1 MLLPALHRLLSFH
14 VLRRIMPE
22 CGIRFLSGVGPA
34 RAARLGKLGIY
45 SREDLLL
52 HIPRSYIDRR
62 CITRIADLVPGRSA
76 TVSGTVA
83 ASGSWRSK
91 SGRRV
96 FRAELEDG
104 SGRLSIT
111 FFNTAFIEP
120 RLRSG
125 ARIMATGSITSF
137 RGAGM
142 VHPEIVQED
151 DREGLDPAAVLPVYP
166 LTEGLTQGVVRMLV
180 ARVLAMGD
188 LHLPE
193 LLPAEV
199 LGELGWTGR
208 REVLE
213 KVHLPGSPEEGEKA
227 RRTLALE
234 ELYVYQSVLRE
245 VRRRSDVV
253 PGIALRPPG
262 GLLGSFARSLPWR
275 LTPSQESCIRQVTAA
290 MSRSIPMRM
299 LLQGDVGSGKTVVA
313 AAACLACCASGRQA
327 VVAAPTEVLAAQH
340 HRTLE
345 ALLGPHGVRCGLIT
359 GGTPGSMRSV
369 IDEAL
374 HRGEMGVLCGTH
386 ALFEETVNVPG
397 LGLCIIDEQH
407 KFGVEQREKLL
418 EGLVPRPHMM
428 IMSATP
434 IPRTLAMTIY
444 GDLDMAVLDGMPPG
458 RGSIRTLIMSRE
470 QRSEV
475 FRILEER
482 LNLGERA
489 YIVYPLRDASS
500 DGDLRD
506 AASSYEVLRT
516 GSLGRFGVGLL
527 TGAMKPAEKL
537 ETAGRFVS
545 GEITLLVSTTVIE
558 VGIDVPEATVMV
570 VANAERFGL
579 SQLHQLRGR
588 VGRGGNDSWCFLM
601 KGTDTGRE
609 ALQRLAILEETCDGF
624 RIAARDLEL
633 RGPGEIVGT
642 RQHGLPSFRIASLA
656 DDADLV
662 EKAALIA
669 GSTPPSDAVRS
680 EFERR
685 FGSAAP
691 PGV

>member
-1 MLLPALHRLLSFH
+1 
-14 VLRRIMPE
+14 MPE
-22 CGIRFLSGVGPA
+22 GGIRFMSGVGPA
-34 RAARLGKLGIY
+34 RAARLEKLGIC
-45 SREDLLL
+45 SGLDLLM

-62 CITRIADLVPGRSA
+62 SITRITDLVPGRSA
-76 TVSGTVA
+76 TVSGTIA
-83 ASGSWRSK
+83 ASGFRRSK
-91 SGRRV
+91 NGKRV

-104 SGRLSIT
+104 SGRLSII
-111 FFNTAFIEP
+111 FFNAAFMES
-120 RLRSG
+120 RLRAG

-137 RGAGM
+137 HGAGM
-142 VHPEIVQED
+142 VHPDIVEAED
-151 DREGLDPAAVLPVYP
+151 QNGWEPTAVLPVYP
-166 LTEGLTQGVVRMLV
+166 LTEGLTQGVIRMLV
-180 ARVLAMGD
+180 ARVLEKKD
-188 LHLPE
+188 LYLPE

-213 KVHLPGSPEEGEKA
+213 KVHSPGSPEEGERA

-253 PGIALRPPG
+253 SGMALRPPD
-262 GLLGSFARSLPWR
+262 GLLRAFMQGLPWR
-275 LTPSQESCIRQVTAA
+275 LTSSQESAIEKVTAA
-290 MSRSIPMRM
+290 MSRSVPMRM

-313 AAACLACCASGRQA
+313 AAACLVCCAAGRQA

-340 HRTLE
+340 HRTLQ
-345 ALLGPHGVRCGLIT
+345 ALLGPHGIRCGLIT
-359 GGTPGSMRSV
+359 GGTAASMRSA
-369 IDEAL
+369 IDDAL
-374 HRGEMGVLCGTH
+374 RSGELNVLVGTH
-386 ALFEETVNVPG
+386 ALFEETVSVPG
-397 LGLCIIDEQH
+397 MGLCIIDEQH

-418 EGLVPRPHMM
+418 EGLIPRPHML

-444 GDLDMAVLDGMPPG
+444 GDLDMSVLDGMPPG
-458 RGSIRTLIMSRE
+458 RGRITTLIMSRE
-470 QRSEV
+470 QRTEV
-475 FRILEER
+475 FRRLEER
-482 LNLGERA
+482 LSLGERA
-489 YIVYPLRDASS
+489 FIVYPLREASG

-506 AASSYEVLRT
+506 ASSSYEVLRS
-516 GSLGRFGVGLL
+516 GGLGRFGVGLL

-537 ETAGRFVS
+537 ATVGRFVS
-545 GEITLLVSTTVIE
+545 GEISLLVSTTVIE

-588 VGRGGNDSWCFLM
+588 VGRGGRDSWCFLM
-601 KGTDTGRE
+601 KGPDSGRE
-609 ALQRLAILEETCDGF
+609 AIHRLAILEETCDGF

-633 RGPGEIVGT
+633 RGPGEIAGT
-642 RQHGLPSFRIASLA
+642 RQHGIPSFRIASLA

-662 EKAALIA
+662 EKAASIA
-669 GSTPPSDAVRS
+669 AGIRPSEALRS

-685 FGSAAP
+685 FGSTAP